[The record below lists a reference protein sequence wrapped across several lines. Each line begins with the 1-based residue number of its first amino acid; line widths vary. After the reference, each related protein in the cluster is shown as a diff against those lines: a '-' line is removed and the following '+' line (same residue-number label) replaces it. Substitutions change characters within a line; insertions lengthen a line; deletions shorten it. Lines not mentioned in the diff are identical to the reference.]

1 MSATNLQR
9 LLTHLKPDSLAARL
23 VTARI
28 ENEKGEP
35 KDALVAIL
43 KARLDEL
50 KSKHDPDRK
59 S

>member
-23 VTARI
+23 VAARI

-35 KDALVAIL
+35 KEALAAIL

-50 KSKHDPDRK
+50 KSKYDPDRK
-59 S
+59 T